1 MKFNE
6 INFRT
11 VKLTIKS
18 SNDLISYLLINQFIH
33 KNTPLLFIFTF
44 FVREN
49 KRKIFKTIEIMKN

>member
-33 KNTPLLFIFTF
+33 NNTPLLFIFIF

>member
-33 KNTPLLFIFTF
+33 NNTPLLFIFTF

-49 KRKIFKTIEIMKN
+49 KRKIF